1 MTRSGSGGE
10 SAGEEDALLAALL
23 RIHRTKRQRQRERE
37 GAPNAS
43 YERILGHFAQ
53 RGDRL
58 RGEKLV
64 TAELIERLFEAG
76 RVIPA
81 RRVQQE
87 LNIVGGAGS
96 RAAGRLR
103 LANRSATRAR
113 FEFVVGDPLEG
124 GSPPRVVFE
133 PHGGELD
140 PGETR
145 LVRVEADLGGWREG
159 DAMTIPVE
167 CRWDKGRDRLWLDVS
182 ALPLAR
188 EGDR

>member
-1 MTRSGSGGE
+1 MTRFGSKPE
-10 SAGEEDALLAALL
+10 SADEEDALLAALL
-23 RIHRTKRQRQRERE
+23 QIHRTKRQQERQREGE
-37 GAPNAS
+37 PSAS
-43 YERILGHFAQ
+43 YERILSHFAQ
-53 RGDRL
+53 RGERL

-87 LNIVGGAGS
+87 VNLVGGAGS

-103 LANRSATRAR
+103 LANRSATRAG

-124 GSPPRVVFE
+124 GSPPGMVFE
-133 PHGGELD
+133 PPGGELD

-145 LVRVEADLGGWREG
+145 LVRIEADLGGWREG
-159 DAMTIPVE
+159 DSMTIPVE
-167 CRWDKGRDRLWLDVS
+167 CRWDKGRDRLWLEVS
-182 ALPLAR
+182 ALPLLSER
-188 EGDR
+188 DR